1 MEVVTGALPRLLPM
15 LTDLLVS
22 GYKLQKSVKS
32 GIMFLQ
38 VELERMQGAIE
49 KISEMPPE
57 QLDKQDKIWAR
68 DVRELSY
75 DIEDCIDALMV
86 RRKDHGPIGAH
97 GFRMFIH
104 RCCDFLA
111 QLKIRHNI
119 AADIRRIKSC
129 VIEVCERRHRY
140 RIDSV
145 VAKPITVS
153 VDPRLWAQYKE
164 ATELVGIE
172 AARDD
177 LIKILMEGHDDVFM
191 LSGKTVSI
199 VGFGGLGKTTLAKAV
214 YEKIGAQFDCRA
226 FVSVRLSNS

>member
-1 MEVVTGALPRLLPM
+1 
-15 LTDLLVS
+15 
-22 GYKLQKSVKS
+22 
-32 GIMFLQ
+32 
-38 VELERMQGAIE
+38 
-49 KISEMPPE
+49 
-57 QLDKQDKIWAR
+57 
-68 DVRELSY
+68 
-75 DIEDCIDALMV
+75 
-86 RRKDHGPIGAH
+86 
-97 GFRMFIH
+97 MFIH

-119 AADIRRIKSC
+119 AAEIRSIKRC

-177 LIKILMEGHDDVFM
+177 LIKILMEGDDDVFM
-191 LSGKTVSI
+191 LCGKTVSI
-199 VGFGGLGKTTLAKAV
+199 IGFGGLGKTTLAKAV

>member
-1 MEVVTGALPRLLPM
+1 
-15 LTDLLVS
+15 
-22 GYKLQKSVKS
+22 
-32 GIMFLQ
+32 
-38 VELERMQGAIE
+38 
-49 KISEMPPE
+49 
-57 QLDKQDKIWAR
+57 
-68 DVRELSY
+68 
-75 DIEDCIDALMV
+75 
-86 RRKDHGPIGAH
+86 
-97 GFRMFIH
+97 MFIH

-119 AADIRRIKSC
+119 AAEIRSIKRC

-164 ATELVGIE
+164 GTELVGIE

-177 LIKILMEGHDDVFM
+177 LIKILMEGDDDVFM
-191 LSGKTVSI
+191 LCGKTVSI
-199 VGFGGLGKTTLAKAV
+199 IGFGGLGKTTLAKAV

-226 FVSVRLSNS
+226 FVSVSQTPDMVKLFRSLLYELSIGINDEKMNEKWLINKLREFLQEKRYARITQF